1 MAKDTETKTTTEVQ
15 EKFVRPTGLTN
26 IAAKYPKFD
35 GGDARVLKENTKV
48 HPIHGYLLAV
58 IDLPSTIKDP
68 ATGQFRPWTAAV
80 FELIQA
86 APVED
91 PDGTK
96 RMAKIGERII
106 VTESAALGRYLDAA
120 DDPRYV
126 HEFYIEPMTS
136 RTKAGM
142 NLWIYPT
149 VETGRFIPRTE
160 KHRVGFTLPDPGA
173 PAPQLSAGATNVN
186 HGAGQTADPHYT
198 RS

>member
-1 MAKDTETKTTTEVQ
+1 MAKDQETKSTAAVPPAPV
-15 EKFVRPTGLTN
+15 FVRPTGLTN

-96 RMAKIGERII
+96 RMAAPGERMI

-120 DDPRYV
+120 DDPFNI
-126 HEFYIEPMTS
+126 HEFFIEPMTS
-136 RTKAGM
+136 RTKTGM
-142 NLWIYPT
+142 TLWVYPT
-149 VETGRFIPRTE
+149 VETGRHIPRTE
-160 KHRVGFTLPDPGA
+160 KHRVGFTLPTTGA
-173 PAPQLSAGATNVN
+173 PAPQLQPPTNIN
-186 HGAGQTADPHYT
+186 HGAGQTSDPAFM
-198 RS
+198 R